1 MKTQIILLA
10 ALACLPLFADD
21 NAMVNSP
28 DGKLEVNLGIR
39 HGRPYYSVT
48 YDGLKAINN
57 SLLGLSD
64 TSWIVRK
71 QAMSTTSPTVC
82 LPPLPHR
89 KDRNC
94 RWNSV

>member
-10 ALACLPLFADD
+10 ALANLPLFAND

-28 DGKLEVNLGIR
+28 DGKLEVSLGIR

-57 SLLGLSD
+57 SLLGLTTNEQDLTRDLSIKTTE
-64 TSWIVRK
+64 TSNIDERYK
-71 QAMSTTSPTVC
+71 LDRSKTS
-82 LPPLPHR
+82 
-89 KDRNC
+89 
-94 RWNSV
+94 